1 MNYPFIKENKAFGG
15 KCLVT
20 ETLLAKIQISY
31 RQLNPELDKTR
42 ILRALKKRA
51 LS

>member
-1 MNYPFIKENKAFGG
+1 MNYPFIKKNKAFGD

-20 ETLLAKIQISY
+20 ETLQGKKQVSY
-31 RQLNPELDKTR
+31 RQLNPELDKTQ
-42 ILRALKKRA
+42 ILKALKKRA

>member
-1 MNYPFIKENKAFGG
+1 MNYPFIKKNKAFGG

-20 ETLLAKIQISY
+20 ETLQGKKQVSY
-31 RQLNPELDKTR
+31 RQLNPELDKTQ
-42 ILRALKKRA
+42 ILKALKKRA